1 MGMRPFLKQILQTLP
16 LGAVAMAAPAGET
29 EVRTIHG
36 QASAVVAS
44 AQVEL
49 AVTLLGGHMAPVT
62 FFRDSAGPV
71 RPYHVTPWQDEPAT
85 EMPAAVLTPLRGDFF
100 CLPFGGNAEEGGG
113 EKHPPHGEIA
123 GAPWTL
129 LGSNKQGRVST
140 LRLTCETKVRK
151 GRVTK
156 ELSLVEGENVIYSRH
171 RIEGFAGRA
180 PLGHHAT
187 LAMPEKEGSVRIS
200 SSAMRFGMTCPGL
213 FSDPAK
219 GEYQALQPGQRWD
232 KLSEVPMAWKDVPAA
247 DLTRLPARRGF
258 ADLVQIVNEPW
269 EKTGGPAWVTATM
282 AESGYLWFAL
292 KNPAVLN
299 STVLWLENHGRYGH
313 PWKGRNNCLGI
324 EDVTAYFAE
333 GLAAS
338 TADNL
343 LTQQGVATSL
353 VLRAEEAT
361 VVDYIQGVVK
371 VPPGFATVQTLEFKP
386 ASVTFIAPDG
396 QRVSAAVQHEFLK
409 TGQLR

>member
-1 MGMRPFLKQILQTLP
+1 MKSSFKRILQALP
-16 LGAVAMAAPAGET
+16 LSAVALAAPAGET

-62 FFRDSAGPV
+62 FFRDSATPV
-71 RPYHVTPWQDEPAT
+71 RPYHVTPWQDEAPT
-85 EMPAAVLTPLRGDFF
+85 EMPAPLLKSLRGDFF
-100 CLPFGGNAEEGGG
+100 CLPFGGNAEEVAG

-123 GAPWTL
+123 GSPWTL
-129 LGSNKQGRVST
+129 VGTSKNGRVST
-140 LRLTCETKVRK
+140 LSLTCETKVRK

-156 ELSLVEGENVIYSRH
+156 DLSLVDGENVVYSRH
-171 RIEGFAGRA
+171 LIEGFGGRA

-200 SSAMRFGMTCPGL
+200 SSAMRFGMTFPGI

-219 GEYQALQPGQRWD
+219 GEYQALQPGQRWE
-232 KLSEVPMAWKDVPAA
+232 KLSEVPVAWKDMPAA
-247 DLTRLPARRGF
+247 DLTRMPGRRGF
-258 ADLVQIVNEPW
+258 ADLVQLVNESW

-299 STVLWLENHGRYGH
+299 STVLWLENRGRYGH
-313 PWKGRNNCLGI
+313 PWKGRNNCLGV

-338 TADNL
+338 TADNA
-343 LTQQGVATSL
+343 LTKQGVATAL
-353 VLRAEEAT
+353 AWRAEEAT
-361 VVDYIQGVVK
+361 AVNYIQGVVK
-371 VPPGFATVQTLEFKP
+371 VPPSFAMVQTLEFKP
-386 ASVTFIAPDG
+386 ASVIFIAPNG
-396 QRVSAAVQHEFLK
+396 QRVTAAVQHEFFK